1 MILLSIAVSTD
12 WLPAV
17 LDRVNDLKRLPR
29 TGWLLA
35 GIRAPESIADHC
47 LATALLALFLADVV
61 NQDWASQG
69 LTRPL
74 DRERLLQIALLHD
87 LAESQLTDLP
97 KRSADLL
104 GREVKHEAER
114 RALEQIFAG
123 TALATHYVALWAEY
137 AAGETPEAKLVRDA
151 DKLEMAHQALR
162 YTAQGQR
169 NLQEFWQQASWHF
182 PISAKLFAQLGHHH
196 PQAVKG
202 TDHAEG

>member
-1 MILLSIAVSTD
+1 VSID

-17 LDRVNDLKRLPR
+17 LDRVNNLKQLPR

-47 LATALLALFLADVV
+47 LATALLALFLADAV
-61 NQDWASQG
+61 NHDWASQG

-87 LAESQLTDLP
+87 LAESELTDLP
-97 KRSADLL
+97 KRSTDLL
-104 GREVKHEAER
+104 GRAVKHGAER

-123 TALATHYVALWAEY
+123 ASLSTHYVELWAEY

-162 YTAQGQR
+162 YAAQGQR

-182 PISAKLFAQLGHHH
+182 PISAALFAQLRPTHP
-196 PQAVKG
+196 PQAVEG

>member
-1 MILLSIAVSTD
+1 MSID

-17 LDRVNDLKRLPR
+17 LDRVNDLKQLPR

-35 GIRAPESIADHC
+35 GIRAPESVADHC
-47 LATALLALFLADVV
+47 LATALLALFLADAV

-87 LAESQLTDLP
+87 LAESLLTDLP
-97 KRSADLL
+97 KRSTDLL
-104 GREVKHEAER
+104 GREVKHAAER
-114 RALEQIFAG
+114 RALEAIFAG
-123 TALATHYVALWAEY
+123 ASLSTRYVELWADY
-137 AAGETPEAKLVRDA
+137 AAGESPEARLVRDA

-182 PISAKLFAQLGHHH
+182 PISATLFAQLRPNH
-196 PQAVKG
+196 PPLAVEG